1 MQRRTL
7 PDFVDHFPL
16 LFTEL
21 DKCLLKNNRLF
32 YQGSNESLLSD
43 PGDEH
48 YSSVPVTGELFVSLR
63 YEMPSKKFEIHVHSA
78 NNLACADAKKS
89 SSDP

>member
-1 MQRRTL
+1 MAVEITMRLSYIRNACWK
-7 PDFVDHFPL
+7 
-16 LFTEL
+16 
-21 DKCLLKNNRLF
+21 KCF
-32 YQGSNESLLSD
+32 FQGSNESLQSD
-43 PGDEH
+43 PGEEH

-63 YEMPSKKFEIHVHSA
+63 YEMPSKKFEVHVHSA

>member
-1 MQRRTL
+1 MR
-7 PDFVDHFPL
+7 L
-16 LFTEL
+16 LMF
-21 DKCLLKNNRLF
+21 F
-32 YQGSNESLLSD
+32 QGSNESLVSD
-43 PGDEH
+43 PGEEH

-63 YEMPSKKFEIHVHSA
+63 YEMPSKKFEVHVHSA